1 MIKTLVLRLENR
13 PSLRKCRF
21 MDYMVNKR
29 FSFAVLEI
37 TGTLAGAIFLD
48 VCRNAESSNAG
59 LIFDA
64 DYKLRPTLYFCAI
77 GDTTILRFIRI
88 FPFETA
94 N

>member
-48 VCRNAESSNAG
+48 VCRNRQVHSFYFDEMFCTQ
-59 LIFDA
+59 IFDSE
-64 DYKLRPTLYFCAI
+64 LRAVSNL
-77 GDTTILRFIRI
+77 
-88 FPFETA
+88 
-94 N
+94 